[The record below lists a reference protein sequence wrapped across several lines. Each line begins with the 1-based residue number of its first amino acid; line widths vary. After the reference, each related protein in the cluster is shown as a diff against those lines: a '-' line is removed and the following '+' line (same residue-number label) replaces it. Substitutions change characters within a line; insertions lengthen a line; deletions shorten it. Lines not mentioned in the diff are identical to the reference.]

1 LEHQS
6 KWIAMPK
13 LYLVRHGRAAAG
25 FGEDADPGLDPLGQS
40 QAAAAAERLNLLPR
54 MALRSSPLRR
64 ARETAAPLE
73 ALWKQRAHIDPAVSE
88 IPSPTPDLAARVV
101 WLRDFMQGRWTD
113 VEPAVRAWRSTL
125 IRALL
130 GLEEDCIIF
139 SHYVAINVA
148 AGAAL
153 QDDRTL
159 VFSPAN
165 ASITIFEHDGQTLR
179 LIEKG
184 QEAPLTR
191 VN

>member
-1 LEHQS
+1 
-6 KWIAMPK
+6 MPK

-25 FGEDADPGLDPLGQS
+25 FGEDADPGLDALGQS
-40 QAAAAAERLNLLPR
+40 QAVAAAGRLSLLPP

-73 ALWKQRAHIDPAVSE
+73 ALWKQSAQIDPAVSE
-88 IPSPTPDLAARVV
+88 IPSPTPDLAARVA
-101 WLRDFMQGRWTD
+101 WLRDFMQGRWSD
-113 VEPAVRAWRSTL
+113 VTPDLRAWRSTL

-130 GLEEDCIIF
+130 CLEEDCVVF

-153 QDDRTL
+153 QDERTL

-165 ASITIFEHDGQTLR
+165 ASITLFEHDGHTLR